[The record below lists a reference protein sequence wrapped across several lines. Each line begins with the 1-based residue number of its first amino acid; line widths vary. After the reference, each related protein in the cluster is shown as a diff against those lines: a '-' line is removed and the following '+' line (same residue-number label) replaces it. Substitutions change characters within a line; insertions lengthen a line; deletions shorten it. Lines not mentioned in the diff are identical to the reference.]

1 MKNSFLITTAGIACL
16 LTACGGSSESTA
28 TTAPQANLAPLVGAG
43 SAQTVASAGAVTL
56 LGSASDSDGSIASYL
71 WQQTAG
77 PTVALTNSDS
87 VEVSFSAPPESA
99 KLTFRLT
106 VTDNEGATAYD
117 DVSIDVNN
125 SSPLVEAG
133 SRQTVGSAGP
143 VTLLGTASDPDGSIT
158 SYSWQQ
164 LSGPAVVITNSAS
177 VEISFSAPEEG
188 TQLSFRFTVTDNG
201 GASSYDD
208 VLVDVNNSSPLV
220 TLLSQVDSQIGFTT
234 TLSASAE
241 DLDGNIAQY
250 DWQQVSGNIIE
261 LSNQQQSSISFSP
274 ASMQSEDVIFELS
287 VTDNGGAVTTSQTK
301 VVIKPTLS
309 VNLLPSNEIHFN
321 NSGDISLCVTVK
333 YNEFGQVFERMEY
346 LDVGNDNLCF
356 TEDDSLL
363 NQDKS
368 YVRHFETP
376 NSGLQQHINSAICKG
391 FVQHEVY
398 SEQTRLLESYD
409 ACDTKNIVDTTIWT
423 PNFNKYHHFTLGTL
437 AFGGSTTNWPG
448 NVDNPASVNSPMIYG
463 QYENIY
469 DETNQDF
476 LYYLESDI
484 RGLDNIS
491 QTIDDEMAVWAYVLP
506 FYDVQGNADYFLRY
520 DLGADGVMATGDET
534 ILAMSQNHYTA
545 SGLLDYVVD
554 YRSAGN
560 DGDWLTI
567 NDNDVAMIRYQKF
580 MPQFELYQ
588 AN

>member
-1 MKNSFLITTAGIACL
+1 MKNSFLITAAGITSL
-16 LTACGGSSESTA
+16 LTACGGSSDSTPAA
-28 TTAPQANLAPLVGAG
+28 TPPANLAPLVEAG

-56 LGSASDSDGSIASYL
+56 LGTASDSDGSIASYL
-71 WQQTAG
+71 WLQTSG
-77 PTVALTNSDS
+77 PAVELTNSDS
-87 VEVSFSAPPESA
+87 AEVSFSAPQESA
-99 KLTFRLT
+99 TLTFRLT

-133 SRQTVGSAGP
+133 SRQTVGSAGA
-143 VTLLGTASDPDGSIT
+143 VTLLGTASDSDGNIS

-164 LSGPAVVITNSAS
+164 LSGPAVALTNSES
-177 VEISFSAPEEG
+177 VEVSFSAPEESA
-188 TQLSFRFTVTDNG
+188 QLSFRFTVTDNG
-201 GASSYDD
+201 GASSSDD

-220 TLLSQVDSQIGFTT
+220 TLPTQVESQIGFTT
-234 TLSASAE
+234 TLTASAE
-241 DLDGNIAQY
+241 DQDGQIAQY
-250 DWQQVSGNIIE
+250 DWQQVSGEVITLI
-261 LSNQQQSSISFSP
+261 SQDQSSISFTP

-321 NSGDISLCVTVK
+321 NSGDISHCITVK
-333 YNEFGQVFERMEY
+333 YNEFGQVLERMEY
-346 LDVGNDNLCF
+346 LDVGNDKLCF
-356 TEDDSLL
+356 TEDDGLL
-363 NQDKS
+363 NEEKS
-368 YVRHFETP
+368 YVRHFETQS
-376 NSGLQQHINSAICKG
+376 SGIQQHVNSTICKG
-391 FVQHEVY
+391 FVLDDVY

-409 ACDTKNIVDTTIWT
+409 ACDTKNIIDTTIWT
-423 PNFNKYHHFTLGTL
+423 PNFNNYHQLTLATL

-448 NVDNPASVNSPMIYG
+448 TVDNPASVNSPVVYG

-476 LYYLESDI
+476 LHYVESDI
-484 RGLDNIS
+484 RGPDNIS
-491 QTIDDEMAVWAYVLP
+491 QTNDDEMAVWAYVLP
-506 FYDVQGNADYFLRY
+506 FYDVHGNADYFLRY
-520 DLGADGVMATGDET
+520 DLGEDGVMNTGDES

-545 SGLLDYVVD
+545 SGLLDYIVD
-554 YRSAGN
+554 YRTAGI

-567 NDNDVAMIRYQKF
+567 DDNDVAMIRYQKF

-588 AN
+588 TN

>member
-56 LGSASDSDGSIASYL
+56 LGSASDSDGSIATYL
-71 WQQTAG
+71 WQQTSG

-164 LSGPAVVITNSAS
+164 LSGPAVAITNNESE
-177 VEISFSAPEEG
+177 EISFAAPEESAE
-188 TQLSFRFTVTDNG
+188 LSFRFTVTDNG
-201 GASSYDD
+201 GESSYDD

-220 TLLSQVDSQIGFTT
+220 TLLSQVESQIGFTT
-234 TLSASAE
+234 TLTASAV
-241 DLDGNIAQY
+241 DQDGQIAKY
-250 DWQQVSGNIIE
+250 DWQQVSGGIIE
-261 LSNQQQSSISFSP
+261 LIDQQQSSISFSP
-274 ASMQSEDVIFELS
+274 TSMQSDDVIFALT
-287 VTDNGGAVTTSQTK
+287 VTDNGGAVTTVQTK

-321 NSGDISLCVTVK
+321 NLGDITSCVTVQ
-333 YNEFGQVFERMEY
+333 YNESGQVFERMEY

-368 YVRHFETP
+368 YVRHFETQ
-376 NSGLQQHINSAICKG
+376 NSGLQQHLNSAICKG

-398 SEQTRLLESYD
+398 SEQTTLLESYD

-423 PNFNKYHHFTLGTL
+423 PSFNKYHHFTLGTL

-448 NVDNPASVNSPMIYG
+448 NVDNPASVNSPVIYG

-484 RGLDNIS
+484 RGPDNIS
-491 QTIDDEMAVWAYVLP
+491 QTTDDEMAVWAYVLP
-506 FYDVQGNADYFLRY
+506 FYDVHGNADYFLRY
-520 DLGADGVMATGDET
+520 DLGADGVVATGDET